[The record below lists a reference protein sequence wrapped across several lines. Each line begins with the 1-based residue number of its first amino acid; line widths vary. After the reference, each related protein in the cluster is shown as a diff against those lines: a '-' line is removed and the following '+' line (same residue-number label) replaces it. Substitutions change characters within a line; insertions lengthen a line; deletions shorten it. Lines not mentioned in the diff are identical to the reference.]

1 MIDFI
6 GKRRFYALISFT
18 LLIPSLIALGLWQF
32 EPGLDFAGGL
42 ETEVRFVQNV
52 GQDDIEAAVEGAE
65 LLEGSEVVVSD
76 EGEGIFRIEVIA
88 PEAPAGDDAGEEAD
102 DPAEED
108 AGDAAAEGD
117 EAAESPPD
125 PALEADAAL
134 GSALNST
141 FGDVAVTDS
150 AIDGNR
156 VVRAVWFPYDAVQ
169 DEVRAAL
176 ETAAFGGARLQETA
190 AGDFRIRVEVDDDD
204 DVELIRTRI
213 NDALRAEVSPIVVL
227 QSSSVSAV
235 LSVEIARDAGIALAC
250 AALAVLVYIS
260 LAFRRLPNPV
270 LYGGAAIIA
279 LVHDVA
285 IVAGAFAIAGRFGGL
300 EVNAMFV
307 TALLA
312 IIGYSVN
319 DTIVVFDR
327 IRENLLLDPREDFK
341 RVVNAAITQ
350 TLGRSL
356 NTSMTL
362 LLAVLA
368 LLLIGGVTVRPFLI
382 VLLIG
387 TVAGTYSSIAVASQ
401 IVVLWQD
408 GSLPRLLRLGRT
420 RSEIRRV
427 PRRA

>member
-42 ETEVRFVQNV
+42 ETEVRFVQDV
-52 GQDDIEAAVEGAE
+52 GQADIEAAVEGAE
-65 LLEGSEVVVSD
+65 LPEGSEVAVSD

-88 PEAPAGDDAGEEAD
+88 PEAPAGDAAGEEAD
-102 DPAEED
+102 DPAEEE

-117 EAAESPPD
+117 EAVESPPD
-125 PALEADAAL
+125 PAIEADAAL

-250 AALAVLVYIS
+250 AALAILVYIS

>member
-42 ETEVRFVQNV
+42 ETEVRFVQDV
-52 GQDDIEAAVEGAE
+52 GQADIEAAVEGAE
-65 LLEGSEVVVSD
+65 LPEGSEVVVSD

-88 PEAPAGDDAGEEAD
+88 PEAPAGDAVGEEAGD
-102 DPAEED
+102 SAEEA
-108 AGDAAAEGD
+108 AGDAAVEGE

-134 GSALNST
+134 GSALDST

-150 AIDGNR
+150 AVDGNR

-250 AALAVLVYIS
+250 AALAILVYIS

-408 GSLPRLLRLGRT
+408 GTLPRLLRRDRA

>member
-42 ETEVRFVQNV
+42 ETEVRFVQDV
-52 GQDDIEAAVEGAE
+52 GQADIEAAVEGAE
-65 LLEGSEVVVSD
+65 LPEGSEVAVSD

-88 PEAPAGDDAGEEAD
+88 PEAPAGDAAGEEAGD
-102 DPAEED
+102 SAEEA
-108 AGDAAAEGD
+108 AGDAAVEGE
-117 EAAESPPD
+117 EAVESPPD
-125 PALEADAAL
+125 PAIEADAAL

-150 AIDGNR
+150 AVDGNR

-250 AALAVLVYIS
+250 AALAILVYIS

-408 GSLPRLLRLGRT
+408 GTLPRLLRRNRA

-427 PRRA
+427 PRGA

>member
-6 GKRRFYALISFT
+6 GKRRFYAVISLA
-18 LLIPSLIALGLWQF
+18 LLVPSLIALGLWQF

-42 ETEVRFVQNV
+42 ETEVRFVQDV
-52 GQDDIEAAVEGAE
+52 DQADIEAAVDGAE
-65 LLEGSEVVVSD
+65 LPEGSEAAVSD
-76 EGEGIFRIEVIA
+76 EGEGIFRIEVTV
-88 PEAPAGDDAGEEAD
+88 PEAPGE
-102 DPAEED
+102 
-108 AGDAAAEGD
+108 AAADEAAAAAPEGD
-117 EAAESPPD
+117 EAAEPPPD
-125 PALEADAAL
+125 QAVEADAAL
-134 GSALNST
+134 ASALDGA

-150 AIDGNR
+150 AIEGNL

-204 DVELIRTRI
+204 DVELIRTQI
-213 NDALRAEVSPIVVL
+213 NDALRSEVSQIVVL

-250 AALAVLVYIS
+250 AALAILVYIS
-260 LAFRRLPNPV
+260 LAFRRLPNPI

-285 IVAGAFAIAGRFGGL
+285 IVAGIFAIAGRFGGL

-362 LLAVLA
+362 MLAVLA

-382 VLLIG
+382 VLMIG

-408 GSLPRLLRLGRT
+408 GTLPRLLRRDRA

-427 PRRA
+427 PRGA

>member
-6 GKRRFYALISFT
+6 GKRRFYALFSLA

-42 ETEVRFVQNV
+42 ETEVRFIRDVSRDDVQ
-52 GQDDIEAAVEGAE
+52 AAADSAELPEGAE
-65 LLEGSEVVVSD
+65 VAVSD
-76 EGEGIFRIEVIA
+76 ADEGIYRIEMTI
-88 PEAPAGDDAGEEAD
+88 PEAAGGDSAA
-102 DPAEED
+102 
-108 AGDAAAEGD
+108 DAAAEDAGG
-117 EAAESPPD
+117 EAAEEQPD
-125 PALEADAAL
+125 PVADADAAL
-134 GSALNST
+134 GSALGAA
-141 FGDVAVTDS
+141 FPGLAVAESSV
-150 AIDGNR
+150 DGNL
-156 VVRAVWFPYDAVQ
+156 VVRSIWFPYDADQ
-169 DEVRAAL
+169 DEVRSAL
-176 ETAAFGGARLQETA
+176 ETTAFGGARIQETA
-190 AGDFRIRVEVDDDD
+190 DGDFRIRVEVDDDD
-204 DVELIRTRI
+204 DVELIRNQI
-213 NDALRAEVSPIVVL
+213 NGALRAEVSPIIVL
-227 QSSSVSAV
+227 QSSSVSAI

-250 AALAVLVYIS
+250 AAAAILVYIS

-270 LYGGAAIIA
+270 LYGAAAIIA
-279 LVHDVA
+279 LLHDIA

-382 VLLIG
+382 VLFIG
-387 TVAGTYSSIAVASQ
+387 TLAGTYSSIAVASQ

-408 GSLPRLLRLGRT
+408 GTLPRFLRLGGDR
-420 RSEIRRV
+420 REIRRV
-427 PRRA
+427 PGGA

>member
-6 GKRRFYALISFT
+6 GKRRFYAVISLA
-18 LLIPSLIALGLWQF
+18 LLVPSLIALGLWQF

-42 ETEVRFVQNV
+42 ETEVRFVQDV
-52 GQDDIEAAVEGAE
+52 DQADIEAAVDGAE
-65 LLEGSEVVVSD
+65 LPEGSEAAVSD
-76 EGEGIFRIEVIA
+76 EGEGIFRIEVTV
-88 PEAPAGDDAGEEAD
+88 PEAPAEAAAD
-102 DPAEED
+102 EA
-108 AGDAAAEGD
+108 ADAAAPEGD
-117 EAAESPPD
+117 EAAEPP
-125 PALEADAAL
+125 PAPAVEADAAL
-134 GSALNST
+134 ASALDGA

-150 AIDGNR
+150 AIEGNL

-204 DVELIRTRI
+204 DVELIRTQI
-213 NDALRAEVSPIVVL
+213 NDALRAEVSQIVVL

-250 AALAVLVYIS
+250 AALAILVYIS
-260 LAFRRLPNPV
+260 LAFRRLPNPI

-285 IVAGAFAIAGRFGGL
+285 IVAGIFAIAGRFGGL

-362 LLAVLA
+362 MLAVLA

-382 VLLIG
+382 VLMIG

-408 GSLPRLLRLGRT
+408 GTLPRLLRRDRA

-427 PRRA
+427 PRGA

>member
-6 GKRRFYALISFT
+6 GKRRFYALISLT

-42 ETEVRFVQNV
+42 ETEVRFIRDVSRDNVQS
-52 GQDDIEAAVEGAE
+52 AADSAELPEGAE
-65 LLEGSEVVVSD
+65 VTVPEAD
-76 EGEGIFRIEVIA
+76 EGIYRIEAVI
-88 PEAPAGDDAGEEAD
+88 PDVPDDAGAEPAADEA
-102 DPAEED
+102 
-108 AGDAAAEGD
+108 AGDAAAE
-117 EAAESPPD
+117 EPD
-125 PALEADAAL
+125 PVAAADSALAAAL
-134 GSALNST
+134 GAAFPDLA
-141 FGDVAVTDS
+141 VAES
-150 AIDGNR
+150 SIEGNL

-176 ETAAFGGARLQETA
+176 ETTTFGGARIQETA
-190 AGDFRIRVEVDDDD
+190 NGDFRIRVEVDDDD
-204 DVELIRTRI
+204 DVELIRNQI
-213 NDALRAEVSPIVVL
+213 NGALRAEISPIVVL
-227 QSSSVSAV
+227 QSSSVSAI

-250 AALAVLVYIS
+250 AAAAILVYIS

-270 LYGGAAIIA
+270 LYGTAAIIA
-279 LVHDVA
+279 LLHDVA
-285 IVAGAFAIAGRFGGL
+285 IVAGIFAIAGRFGGL

-382 VLLIG
+382 VLFIG

-408 GSLPRLLRLGRT
+408 GSLPRLFRLGGDR
-420 RSEIRRV
+420 REIRRV
-427 PRRA
+427 PGGA

>member
-42 ETEVRFVQNV
+42 ETEVRFVQDV
-52 GQDDIEAAVEGAE
+52 GQADIEAAVEGAE
-65 LLEGSEVVVSD
+65 LPEGSEVVVSD

-88 PEAPAGDDAGEEAD
+88 PEAPAGDAAGEEAGD
-102 DPAEED
+102 SAEEA
-108 AGDAAAEGD
+108 AGDAAVEGE

-150 AIDGNR
+150 AVDGNR

-250 AALAVLVYIS
+250 AALAILVYIS

-408 GSLPRLLRLGRT
+408 GSLPRLLRRDRA

>member
-6 GKRRFYALISFT
+6 GKRRFYAIFSLA

-42 ETEVRFVQNV
+42 ETEVRFIRDVSREEVQATA
-52 GQDDIEAAVEGAE
+52 DSAELPEGA
-65 LLEGSEVVVSD
+65 EVVVSD
-76 EGEGIFRIEVIA
+76 ADEGIYRIEMTV
-88 PEAPAGDDAGEEAD
+88 PEAAVGDAASAAADDPEAAGEEGTGEES
-102 DPAEED
+102 DPVA
-108 AGDAAAEGD
+108 
-117 EAAESPPD
+117 
-125 PALEADAAL
+125 EADGVLGAAL
-134 GSALNST
+134 GAAYPGLA
-141 FGDVAVTDS
+141 VAESSV
-150 AIDGNR
+150 DGNL
-156 VVRAVWFPYDAVQ
+156 VVRSVWFPYDAVQ

-176 ETAAFGGARLQETA
+176 ETTAFGGARIQETA
-190 AGDFRIRVEVDDDD
+190 DGDFRIRVEVDDDD
-204 DVELIRTRI
+204 DVELIRNQI
-213 NDALRAEVSPIVVL
+213 NEALRAEVSPIVVL
-227 QSSSVSAV
+227 QSSSVSAI

-250 AALAVLVYIS
+250 AAAAILVYIS

-270 LYGGAAIIA
+270 LYGAAAIIA
-279 LVHDVA
+279 LLHDIA

-382 VLLIG
+382 VLFIG
-387 TVAGTYSSIAVASQ
+387 TLAGTYSSIAVASQ

-408 GSLPRLLRLGRT
+408 GTLPRFLRLGGDR
-420 RSEIRRV
+420 REIRRV
-427 PRRA
+427 PGGA

>member
-6 GKRRFYALISFT
+6 GKRRFYALISFA

-42 ETEVRFVQNV
+42 ETEVRFVQDV

-65 LLEGSEVVVSD
+65 LPEGSEVVVSD

-88 PEAPAGDDAGEEAD
+88 PEAPAGDAAGEEAD

>member
-42 ETEVRFVQNV
+42 ETEVRFVQDV
-52 GQDDIEAAVEGAE
+52 GQADIEAAVEGAE
-65 LLEGSEVVVSD
+65 LPEGSEVAVSD

-88 PEAPAGDDAGEEAD
+88 PEAPAGDDAGEEAGD
-102 DPAEED
+102 SAEEA
-108 AGDAAAEGD
+108 AGDAAVEG
-117 EAAESPPD
+117 EEVVESPPD
-125 PALEADAAL
+125 PAIEADAAL

-150 AIDGNR
+150 AVDGNR

-250 AALAVLVYIS
+250 AALAILVYIS

-408 GSLPRLLRLGRT
+408 GTLPRLLRRNRA

-427 PRRA
+427 PRGA

>member
-42 ETEVRFVQNV
+42 ETEVRFVQDV

-65 LLEGSEVVVSD
+65 LPEGSEVAVSD

-88 PEAPAGDDAGEEAD
+88 PEAPAEDAAGEEAGD
-102 DPAEED
+102 SAEEA
-108 AGDAAAEGD
+108 AGDAAVEGE
-117 EAAESPPD
+117 EAVESPPD
-125 PALEADAAL
+125 PAIEADAAL

-150 AIDGNR
+150 AVDGNR

-408 GSLPRLLRLGRT
+408 GTLPRLLRRNRA

-427 PRRA
+427 PRGA

>member
-6 GKRRFYALISFT
+6 GKRRFYAVISLA
-18 LLIPSLIALGLWQF
+18 LLVPSLIALGLWQF

-42 ETEVRFVQNV
+42 ETEVRFVQDV
-52 GQDDIEAAVEGAE
+52 DQADIEAAVDGAE
-65 LLEGSEVVVSD
+65 LPEGSEAAVSD
-76 EGEGIFRIEVIA
+76 EGEGIFRIEVTV
-88 PEAPAGDDAGEEAD
+88 PEAPGE
-102 DPAEED
+102 
-108 AGDAAAEGD
+108 AAADEAAAAPEGD
-117 EAAESPPD
+117 EAAEPPPD
-125 PALEADAAL
+125 QAVEADAAL
-134 GSALNST
+134 ASALDGA

-150 AIDGNR
+150 AIDGNL

-204 DVELIRTRI
+204 DVELIRTQI
-213 NDALRAEVSPIVVL
+213 NDALRAEVSQIVVL

-250 AALAVLVYIS
+250 AALAILVYIS
-260 LAFRRLPNPV
+260 LAFRRLPNPI

-285 IVAGAFAIAGRFGGL
+285 IVAGIFAIAGRFGGL

-362 LLAVLA
+362 MLAVLA

-382 VLLIG
+382 VLMIG

-408 GSLPRLLRLGRT
+408 GTLPRLLRRDRA

-427 PRRA
+427 PRGA

>member
-6 GKRRFYALISFT
+6 GKRRFYALISLT

-32 EPGLDFAGGL
+32 EPGLNFAGGL
-42 ETEVRFVQNV
+42 ETEVRFIRDVSRDDVQS
-52 GQDDIEAAVEGAE
+52 AADSAELPEGAE
-65 LLEGSEVVVSD
+65 VTVPEAD
-76 EGEGIFRIEVIA
+76 EGIYRIEAVI
-88 PEAPAGDDAGEEAD
+88 PDVPDDAGAE
-102 DPAEED
+102 PA
-108 AGDAAAEGD
+108 AD
-117 EAAESPPD
+117 EAAGDTAAEQPD
-125 PALEADAAL
+125 PVAAADSALAAALDAAFPGL
-134 GSALNST
+134 A
-141 FGDVAVTDS
+141 VAES
-150 AIDGNR
+150 SIEGNL

-176 ETAAFGGARLQETA
+176 ETTTFGGARIQETA
-190 AGDFRIRVEVDDDD
+190 NGDFRIRVEVDDDD
-204 DVELIRTRI
+204 DVELIRNQI
-213 NDALRAEVSPIVVL
+213 NGALRAEISPIVVL
-227 QSSSVSAV
+227 QSSSVSAI

-250 AALAVLVYIS
+250 AAAAILVYIS

-270 LYGGAAIIA
+270 LYGTAAIIA
-279 LVHDVA
+279 LLHDVA
-285 IVAGAFAIAGRFGGL
+285 IVAGIFAIAGRFGGL

-382 VLLIG
+382 VLFIG

-408 GSLPRLLRLGRT
+408 GSLPRLFRLGGDR
-420 RSEIRRV
+420 REIRRV
-427 PRRA
+427 PGGA

>member
-6 GKRRFYALISFT
+6 GKRRFYALISFA

-42 ETEVRFVQNV
+42 ETEVRFVQDV
-52 GQDDIEAAVEGAE
+52 GQADIEAAVEGAE
-65 LLEGSEVVVSD
+65 LPEGSEVAVSD

-88 PEAPAGDDAGEEAD
+88 PEAPAGDAAGEEAGD
-102 DPAEED
+102 SAEEA
-108 AGDAAAEGD
+108 AGDAAVEGE
-117 EAAESPPD
+117 EAVESPPD

-150 AIDGNR
+150 AVDGNR
-156 VVRAVWFPYDAVQ
+156 VIRAVWFPYDAVQ

-408 GSLPRLLRLGRT
+408 GTLPRLLRRNRA

-427 PRRA
+427 PRGA

>member
-42 ETEVRFVQNV
+42 ETEVRFVQDV
-52 GQDDIEAAVEGAE
+52 GQADIEAAVEGAE
-65 LLEGSEVVVSD
+65 LPEGSEVAVSD

-88 PEAPAGDDAGEEAD
+88 PEAPAGDDAGEEAGD
-102 DPAEED
+102 SAEEA
-108 AGDAAAEGD
+108 AGDAAVEG
-117 EAAESPPD
+117 EEVVESPPD
-125 PALEADAAL
+125 PAIEADAAL

-150 AIDGNR
+150 AVDGNR

-250 AALAVLVYIS
+250 AALAILVYIS

-408 GSLPRLLRLGRT
+408 GSLPRLLRRDRA

>member
-6 GKRRFYALISFT
+6 GKRRFYALISLA

-42 ETEVRFVQNV
+42 ETEVRFVQDV
-52 GQDDIEAAVEGAE
+52 GQADIEAAVEGAE
-65 LLEGSEVVVSD
+65 LPEGSEVAVSD
-76 EGEGIFRIEVIA
+76 EGEGIFRIEVVA
-88 PEAPAGDDAGEEAD
+88 PEAPAGDA
-102 DPAEED
+102 
-108 AGDAAAEGD
+108 AGDAAVEGE
-117 EAAESPPD
+117 EAVESPPD
-125 PALEADAAL
+125 PAIEADAAL

-150 AIDGNR
+150 AVDGNR

-204 DVELIRTRI
+204 DVERIRTRI
-213 NDALRAEVSPIVVL
+213 NDALRTEVSPIVVL

-250 AALAVLVYIS
+250 AALAILVYIS

-408 GSLPRLLRLGRT
+408 GTLPRLLRRDRA

>member
-42 ETEVRFVQNV
+42 ETEVRFVQDV

-65 LLEGSEVVVSD
+65 LPEGSEVAVSD

-88 PEAPAGDDAGEEAD
+88 PEAPAGDAAGEEAD

-150 AIDGNR
+150 AVDGTR

-204 DVELIRTRI
+204 DVELTRTRI

-250 AALAVLVYIS
+250 AALAILVYIS

>member
-6 GKRRFYALISFT
+6 GKRRFYALISFA

-42 ETEVRFVQNV
+42 ETEVRFVQDV
-52 GQDDIEAAVEGAE
+52 GQADIEAAVEGAE
-65 LLEGSEVVVSD
+65 LPEGSEVVVSD
-76 EGEGIFRIEVIA
+76 EGEGIFRIEVVA
-88 PEAPAGDDAGEEAD
+88 PEAPAGDAAGEEAGD
-102 DPAEED
+102 SAEEAAGDPAVEGEE
-108 AGDAAAEGD
+108 AV
-117 EAAESPPD
+117 ESPPD
-125 PALEADAAL
+125 PAIEADAAL

-150 AIDGNR
+150 AVDGNR

-250 AALAVLVYIS
+250 AALAILVYIS

-408 GSLPRLLRLGRT
+408 GTLPRLLHRDRA

>member
-1 MIDFI
+1 MINFI
-6 GKRRFYALISFT
+6 GRRRIYALVS
-18 LLIPSLIALGLWQF
+18 LLLIIPSLIALGLWQF

-42 ETEVRFVQNV
+42 ESEVRFVQDV
-52 GQDDIEAAVEGAE
+52 SAEDVQAVLDDAE
-65 LLEGSEVVVSD
+65 LPEGVTVSVSD
-76 EGEGIFRIEVIA
+76 ADEGIFSIEADV
-88 PEAPAGDDAGEEAD
+88 PEPGPVEEAPQE
-102 DPAEED
+102 
-108 AGDAAAEGD
+108 DAAAD
-117 EAAESPPD
+117 EAPPPED
-125 PALEADAAL
+125 PALAAQAAI
-134 GSALNST
+134 GSALT
-141 FGDVAVTDS
+141 GAYGDVRTTGASAEDAAVALS
-150 AIDGNR
+150 
-156 VVRAVWFPYDAVQ
+156 VWFPFAATQDQVRDALNP
-169 DEVRAAL
+169 AG
-176 ETAAFGGARLQETA
+176 FGGARIQQTA
-190 AGDFRIRVEVDDDD
+190 AGDFRIRVEVGDDD
-204 DVELIRTRI
+204 DVERIRRQI
-213 NDALRAEVSPIVVL
+213 NDSLRESISPIVVL
-227 QSSSVSAV
+227 QSASVSAI
-235 LSVEIARDAGIALAC
+235 LSTEIARDAGV
-250 AALAVLVYIS
+250 ALAVAAAAILVYIS

-270 LYGGAAIIA
+270 LYGAAAIVA
-279 LVHDVA
+279 LMHDIT

-327 IRENLLLDPREDFK
+327 IRENLLLDPRADFK

-362 LLAVLA
+362 MLAVLA

-382 VLLIG
+382 VLMIG

-408 GSLPRLLRLGRT
+408 GSLPRLLRLGGDR
-420 RSEIRRV
+420 REIRRV

>member
-42 ETEVRFVQNV
+42 ETEVRFVQDV

-65 LLEGSEVVVSD
+65 LPEGSEVVVSD
-76 EGEGIFRIEVIA
+76 EGEGIFRIEVVA
-88 PEAPAGDDAGEEAD
+88 PEAPAGDAAGEEAD
-102 DPAEED
+102 DPAEEE
-108 AGDAAAEGD
+108 AGDAAAEGE
-117 EAAESPPD
+117 EAVESPPD
-125 PALEADAAL
+125 PAIEADAAL

-150 AIDGNR
+150 AVDGNR

-250 AALAVLVYIS
+250 AALAILVYIS

>member
-6 GKRRFYALISFT
+6 GKRRFYALISFA

-42 ETEVRFVQNV
+42 ETEVRFVQDV
-52 GQDDIEAAVEGAE
+52 GQADIEAAVEGAE
-65 LLEGSEVVVSD
+65 LPEGSEVVVSD

-88 PEAPAGDDAGEEAD
+88 PEAPAGDAAGEEAGD
-102 DPAEED
+102 SAEEA
-108 AGDAAAEGD
+108 AGDAAVEGE

-134 GSALNST
+134 GSALDST

-150 AIDGNR
+150 AVDGNR

-250 AALAVLVYIS
+250 AALAILVYIS

-408 GSLPRLLRLGRT
+408 GTLPRLLRRNRA

-427 PRRA
+427 PRGA

>member
-6 GKRRFYALISFT
+6 GKRRFYALISFA

-42 ETEVRFVQNV
+42 ETEVRFVQDV
-52 GQDDIEAAVEGAE
+52 GQDDIEAAVESAE
-65 LLEGSEVVVSD
+65 LPEGSEVAVSD

-88 PEAPAGDDAGEEAD
+88 PEAPAGDAVGEEAGD
-102 DPAEED
+102 SAEEA
-108 AGDAAAEGD
+108 AGDAAVEGE

-141 FGDVAVTDS
+141 FGNVAVTDS
-150 AIDGNR
+150 AVDGNR

-250 AALAVLVYIS
+250 AALAILVYIS

-408 GSLPRLLRLGRT
+408 GTLPRLLRRNRA